1 MIKCDTMKINP
12 RGHVVAEGGPLQIL
26 SEAKLLFCELINRE
40 KLSPIAARFAVEAA
54 IEVCKLGNRELS
66 FSEYSAACD
75 IAEKRVGFDWS
86 KFVEECTGTDFP
98 GRTVGK
104 AGGRAERDTLPDR
117 GSHYQALSALEPAA
131 SGTVPHIESTR
142 ISKN

>member
-40 KLSPIAARFAVEAA
+40 KLSPVAARFAVEAA

-75 IAEKRVGFDWS
+75 IAEKKVGFDWGE
-86 KFVEECTGTDFP
+86 FLREFNVDLP
-98 GRTVGK
+98 GSTVGK
-104 AGGRAERDTLPDR
+104 DDGAPTGDR
-117 GSHYQALSALEPAA
+117 SVEVYVIKL
-131 SGTVPHIESTR
+131 
-142 ISKN
+142 

>member
-1 MIKCDTMKINP
+1 MIKCDTMKLNP
-12 RGHVVAEGGPLQIL
+12 RGHVVAKGGPLQIL

-40 KLSPIAARFAVEAA
+40 KLSPVAARFAVEAA

-104 AGGRAERDTLPDR
+104 DDGAPTGDSSVEVYVIKL
-117 GSHYQALSALEPAA
+117 
-131 SGTVPHIESTR
+131 
-142 ISKN
+142 